1 MFLIWMLIAFGLI
14 AGFGAFVDASSN
26 STPKRIPQ
34 KKVEDDKVIEHDD
47 NA

>member
-14 AGFGAFVDASSN
+14 AGFGVFVDAMGN